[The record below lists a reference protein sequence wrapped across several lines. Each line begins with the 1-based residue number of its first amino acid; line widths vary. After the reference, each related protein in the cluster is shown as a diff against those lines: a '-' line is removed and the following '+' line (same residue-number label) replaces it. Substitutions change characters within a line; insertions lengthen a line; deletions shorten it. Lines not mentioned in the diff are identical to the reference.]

1 MTSVTR
7 RDLLKGMGG
16 VAALALTAACSQ
28 PASAPAAPA
37 APQPPP
43 RQPRQ
48 PAAAAAT
55 TAPSAAQTAPP
66 AVAATGSTASITFWG
81 AFGGHNA
88 DVQQQLVDRYNAA
101 QKDVQVTL
109 QNQNDYQTLAAKLTT
124 ALQARNAPEVVLLSD
139 VWWFKFYLNKTLQPL
154 DDLMAAEKISAS
166 DYVDV
171 FYKETVRAGKQVVLP
186 FARSTPIFYYNK
198 DAWAKAGLPDR
209 GPNTW
214 DEFNTDFAP
223 KLKPLAPIVHGLGG
237 AASYSAWVFQGVDWA
252 YGGAYSDPDFTMRIQ
267 EPNSVKAGELW
278 RSMITSGVGQVS
290 KDPATDFNS
299 GAVLSYLDS
308 TAAWRAMRR
317 RPSSRSGRRSCP
329 RGRLDSGAAPV
340 APGMAITAATPKEK
354 QQAAM
359 KFLAFATGTDTV
371 FWSQNTGYMPVRNAA
386 LQGAEM
392 KTFFESHP
400 NFKTTVDQL
409 PKTRP
414 QDSARELVPNGD
426 EIIGKGLERI
436 TANNEA
442 AGRGIQG
449 RGGPA
454 QHGEAT
460 GPARAEGPRRRL
472 RARCSGRAQTG
483 TSRCSTSI
491 RVWSG
496 PSTKAICVPGRTV
509 LGSCRTLTP
518 FDRSS
523 STAAVRSC
531 ATTPKWSYV

>member
-7 RDLLKGMGG
+7 RDLLKGIGG
-16 VAALALTAACSQ
+16 VAALGLVSACSQ
-28 PASAPAAPA
+28 PSSPPAPATAPA
-37 APQPPP
+37 GAP
-43 RQPRQ
+43 
-48 PAAAAAT
+48 AAT
-55 TAPSAAQTAPP
+55 TAPAPAQTAPP
-66 AVAATGSTASITFWG
+66 AVANTGSAVGVTFWG

-88 DVQQQLVDRYNAA
+88 DVLQQVVDRFNQS
-101 QKDVQVTL
+101 QKDVQLTL
-109 QNQNDYQTLAAKLTT
+109 QNQTTYEDLAAKLTA
-124 ALQARNAPEVVLLSD
+124 ALQARNAPEIVLLSD

-154 DDLMAAEKISAS
+154 DDLMKAENINAA

-252 YGGAYSDPDFTMRIQ
+252 YGGAYSDPDFTIRIQ

-278 RSMITSGVGQVS
+278 RSMVTSGVGQVS
-290 KDPATDFNS
+290 KDPGTDFNS

-308 TAAWRAMRR
+308 TAGLAGHEAAAKFQVGTAFL
-317 RPSSRSGRRSCP
+317 PQGPAGFGCCTGGSG
-329 RGRLDSGAAPV
+329 L
-340 APGMAITAATPKEK
+340 AITSATPKDK

-359 KFLAFATGTDTV
+359 KFLAYATGTDTV
-371 FWSQNTGYMPVRNAA
+371 YWSQNTGYMPVRNAA

-426 EIIGKGLERI
+426 QIIGKGLERI
-436 TANNEA
+436 TANGEA
-442 AGRGIQG
+442 AEAVFKDVADQLNTEKVPVLR
-449 RGGPA
+449 A
-454 QHGEAT
+454 LKDLGEA
-460 GPARAEGPRRRL
+460 
-472 RARCSGRAQTG
+472 
-483 TSRCSTSI
+483 
-491 RVWSG
+491 
-496 PSTKAICVPGRTV
+496 
-509 LGSCRTLTP
+509 
-518 FDRSS
+518 
-523 STAAVRSC
+523 
-531 ATTPKWSYV
+531 

>member
-1 MTSVTR
+1 MASVNR

-16 VAALALTAACSQ
+16 MAALALAAACSQ
-28 PASAPAAPA
+28 PASTPAAPA
-37 APQPPP
+37 PAGGGAAP
-43 RQPRQ
+43 
-48 PAAAAAT
+48 T
-55 TAPSAAQTAPP
+55 SAPGAAQTAPP
-66 AVAATGSTASITFWG
+66 AVAATGSTASITYWG
-81 AFGGHNA
+81 AFGGHNS
-88 DVQQQLVDRYNAA
+88 DVQTQIVDRFNQS

-109 QNQNDYQTLAAKLTT
+109 QNQNTYEDLAAKLTA
-124 ALQARNAPEVVLLSD
+124 ALQAKNAPEVVLLSD

-154 DDLMAAEKISAS
+154 DDLMKAEKINAS

-209 GPNTW
+209 GPKTW
-214 DEFNTDFAP
+214 DEFNNDFAP

-252 YGGAYSDPDFTMRIQ
+252 YGGSYSDPDFTMRIQ

-278 RSMITSGVGQVS
+278 RSMIASGVGQVS
-290 KDPATDFNS
+290 KDPGTDFNS

-308 TAAWRAMRR
+308 TAGLA
-317 RPSSRSGRRSCP
+317 GHE
-329 RGRLDSGAAPV
+329 GAAKFQVGTAFLPEGP
-340 APGMAITAATPKEK
+340 AGFGCCTGGSGMAIIAASAKEK

-359 KFLAFATGTDTV
+359 KFLAFTTGTDTV

-386 LQGAEM
+386 LTSPEM

-426 EIIGKGLERI
+426 QIIGKGLERI
-436 TANNEA
+436 TANGE
-442 AGRGIQG
+442 
-449 RGGPA
+449 PA
-454 QHGEAT
+454 DVVFKDVADQLDTEKQPVLRALKDLGEA
-460 GPARAEGPRRRL
+460 
-472 RARCSGRAQTG
+472 
-483 TSRCSTSI
+483 
-491 RVWSG
+491 
-496 PSTKAICVPGRTV
+496 
-509 LGSCRTLTP
+509 
-518 FDRSS
+518 
-523 STAAVRSC
+523 
-531 ATTPKWSYV
+531 